1 MISQKLLI
9 TSRSFGQISDIPL
22 NLLKEAGYDVTFYRD
37 SFDMEKFSAMIPDY
51 DALIIGGHKFPA
63 GLMAQCPRLKLICK
77 HGAGLDNIDLDKARE
92 MGIVV
97 TNTPGTNSNAVA
109 DLAFGMM
116 LSCARK
122 ISMAERDVRRGNWHT
137 LIGHDVYGKTLGLMG
152 FGAIAKNM
160 ARRAAGFSM
169 KVLAYDPFVK
179 KMSDEFCSYVN
190 LCEDENEVIQN
201 CDYLSMHLP
210 LTDQTRNMIAKPQM
224 DSMRKGAVVINTS
237 RGGIVNEDDLY
248 DALVSG
254 QLASAAMDVTITE
267 PMPKDHKLLSLEQVL
282 VTPHIGM
289 YSEEA
294 INAVS
299 MICAENAVAFLKGTE
314 LQHVVR

>member
-160 ARRAAGFSM
+160 ARRAAGF
-169 KVLAYDPFVK
+169 P
-179 KMSDEFCSYVN
+179 
-190 LCEDENEVIQN
+190 
-201 CDYLSMHLP
+201 
-210 LTDQTRNMIAKPQM
+210 
-224 DSMRKGAVVINTS
+224 
-237 RGGIVNEDDLY
+237 
-248 DALVSG
+248 
-254 QLASAAMDVTITE
+254 
-267 PMPKDHKLLSLEQVL
+267 
-282 VTPHIGM
+282 
-289 YSEEA
+289 
-294 INAVS
+294 
-299 MICAENAVAFLKGTE
+299 
-314 LQHVVR
+314 